1 MGSFGTIYLFKSSYI
16 NTSMFIFIIINIII
30 TIIIIIIIIIP
41 SIINHCI
48 NNMFMQE
55 DQGVTLMH
63 TLTK

>member
-16 NTSMFIFIIINIII
+16 NTSMFLFIIINIII
-30 TIIIIIIIIIP
+30 TIIIIIIIIP